1 MPYIILLETVLSFLI
16 NEGKDKRKEKK
27 RKEKKRKEKKRKER
41 SPFFKKL
48 IFGENI
54 EYLLYFL

>member
-16 NEGKDKRKEKK
+16 NEGKD
-27 RKEKKRKEKKRKER
+27 KRKEKKRKER